1 MPFISS
7 TRGSFGAQGRSGIAA
22 RVNFFGTGSDGAAV
36 IASNTN
42 LTVLNKSGSYD
53 GDMLVRQYSSLTIDS
68 GVTLTTDQ
76 PCRGMLIYVQGNC
89 IINGTLSMTARG
101 PAADPTASGA
111 SDASAVSS
119 NGLQIPFRTSS
130 GSSTI
135 TSSSSLFNGT
145 GNAAKALIANHPSL
159 SANGTVVTLVRQGAA
174 GGSGGAS
181 GYRQRP
187 GANGSNGS
195 TGQTGGGGGGS
206 GGYSDPSGFGGIG
219 GAGSFGSCFGGGS
232 AGAGGHY
239 QGQNGGDAQPW
250 GGKGGNASVS
260 SQAYQGTGGNGNP
273 GGDGGG
279 GWQGQSARGPAGKN
293 GNGGLIILIVG
304 GNLTV
309 GASGSIEAK
318 GTTADNNG
326 AGSGGSSGGGN
337 IVIAHGGTYANNG
350 SVSAI
355 GGLFVTGNDEG
366 VTLAQRQGS
375 AGGNGSVQVLSVL

>member
-7 TRGSFGAQGRSGIAA
+7 TRGSFGAQGRSGRAA

-36 IASNTN
+36 IASNTS
-42 LTVLNKSGSYD
+42 LTVLNKSGAYD
-53 GDMLVRQYSSLTIDS
+53 GDMLVREYSSLTINS

-76 PCRGMLIYVQGNC
+76 PCRGMLIYVQGDC
-89 IINGTLSMTARG
+89 VINGTLSMTARG
-101 PAADPTASGA
+101 PAADPTVSGA

-119 NGLQIPFRTSS
+119 NGLQIPFRTLG

-135 TSSSSLFNGT
+135 TSSSSLFNGA
-145 GNAAKALIANHPSL
+145 GNAAKTLIANHPSL
-159 SANGTVVTLVRQGAA
+159 SSNGTVISLVRQGAA
-174 GGSGGAS
+174 GGSGGPS

-206 GGYSDPSGFGGIG
+206 GGYSDNSGFGGTG

-232 AGAGGHY
+232 GGAGGHY
-239 QGQNGGDAQPW
+239 ENQNGGSAAAW
-250 GGKGGNASVS
+250 GGKGGNASVNNQS
-260 SQAYQGTGGNGNP
+260 YQGTGGNGNP

-293 GNGGLIILIVG
+293 GTGGLIILIVG
-304 GNLTV
+304 GNLTI
-309 GASGSIEAK
+309 GASGSVEAK
-318 GTTADNNG
+318 GVTADNNG
-326 AGSGGSSGGGN
+326 AGSGASSGGGN
-337 IVIAHGGTYANNG
+337 IVIAHGGIYTNSG
-350 SVSAI
+350 SVSAA
-355 GGLFVTGNDEG
+355 GGLFVTGNDEN